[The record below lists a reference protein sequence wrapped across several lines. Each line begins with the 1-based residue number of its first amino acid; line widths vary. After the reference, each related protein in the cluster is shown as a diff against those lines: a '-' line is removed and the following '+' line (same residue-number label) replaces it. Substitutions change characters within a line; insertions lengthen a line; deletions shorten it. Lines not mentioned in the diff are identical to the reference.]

1 MKNNKM
7 SWATIILVVVG
18 VVLLIGIVVWGN
30 SQKKETA
37 KEETQTQ
44 NTNQPTNPET
54 PTTPATTDTSVA
66 GKLGANEQS
75 VTAANFDTV
84 VVGADKTF
92 FVDVYSPTCPH
103 CIKVGPIIT
112 ELSDQ
117 FAGKAYFGKMSAGE
131 SSNLDFINSKNIS
144 GVPTVLI
151 YKNGKEVGRLEGS
164 KTKEEY
170 ITEINK
176 YL

>member
-7 SWATIILVVVG
+7 SWATIILVIVG
-18 VVLLIGIVVWGN
+18 VVLLIGIVVWGS
-30 SQKKETA
+30 SQKKETTK
-37 KEETQTQ
+37 KETPKTTEE
-44 NTNQPTNPET
+44 PTNTDT
-54 PTTPATTDTSVA
+54 PTPTADTSEA

-75 VTAANFDTV
+75 ITAANFDSV
-84 VVGADKTF
+84 VVGADKVF

-103 CIKVGPIIT
+103 CTKVGPIIT
-112 ELSDQ
+112 ALSDQ

-131 SSNLDFINSKNIS
+131 SSNLDFINSKDIS

>member
-1 MKNNKM
+1 M
-7 SWATIILVVVG
+7 SWATIALVIVG
-18 VVLLIGIVVWGN
+18 VFLLAGIVIWGN
-30 SQKKETA
+30 SQKKEVTKKVVPA
-37 KEETQTQ
+37 
-44 NTNQPTNPET
+44 PTTTEPAT
-54 PTTPATTDTSVA
+54 PTEEPTADTSEA
-66 GKLGANEQS
+66 GKLGANEKS
-75 VTAANFDTV
+75 ITAANFDAV
-84 VVGADKTF
+84 VVKADKAF

-103 CIKVGPIIT
+103 CVKVGPIIT
-112 ELSDQ
+112 DLSNQ
-117 FAGKAYFGKMSAGE
+117 YAGKVYFGKMSAGDN
-131 SSNLDFINSKNIS
+131 SNLDFINGQNIS

>member
-1 MKNNKM
+1 M
-7 SWATIILVVVG
+7 SWATIALVVVG
-18 VVLLIGIVVWGN
+18 VFLLAGIVIWGN
-30 SQKKETA
+30 SQKKEVTKKETTA
-37 KEETQTQ
+37 
-44 NTNQPTNPET
+44 PTTTEPAT
-54 PTTPATTDTSVA
+54 PTGEPTADTSEA
-66 GKLGANEQS
+66 GKLGANEKS
-75 VTAANFDTV
+75 VTAANFDAV
-84 VVGADKTF
+84 VVKADKAF

-112 ELSDQ
+112 DLANQ
-117 FAGKAYFGKMSAGE
+117 YAGKVYFGKMSAGD
-131 SSNLDFINSKNIS
+131 SNNLDFINAQNIS

-170 ITEINK
+170 VTEINK